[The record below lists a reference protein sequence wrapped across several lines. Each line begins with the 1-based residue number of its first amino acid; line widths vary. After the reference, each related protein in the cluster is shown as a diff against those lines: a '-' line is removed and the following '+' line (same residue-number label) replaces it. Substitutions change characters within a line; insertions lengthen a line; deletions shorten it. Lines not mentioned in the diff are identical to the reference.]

1 VAAKI
6 KIICPDCKAER
17 EVTKGTAD
25 RRKSDRCQPCYRKM
39 PACAGPR
46 VAGEKPVIPTIRS
59 KPSDKIVQA
68 MQLVAAGVPV
78 GIAGKETGVPPG
90 VITQA
95 IAQATSL
102 KSLADGIKE
111 TLADQWYTLAQIAL
125 NSIADVDLLM
135 ATAKDKASIAK
146 MATEQARVMEGKP
159 TEIVAQYKLVLEKY
173 MTVMIPAPLGATS
186 SEVSLRVPGVD
197 SPLGMPEQEVVDVE
211 HVDMAET
218 SPDGGAGDRA
228 LAADL
233 VRQYAGESRGSGDG
247 GDVAELSPA
256 SAPGPTASVDADA
269 GAGGLP
275 GPIWLKNRRRVS
287 AGDSDH
293 PLVGN

>member
-1 VAAKI
+1 
-6 KIICPDCKAER
+6 
-17 EVTKGTAD
+17 
-25 RRKSDRCQPCYRKM
+25 M
-39 PACAGPR
+39 
-46 VAGEKPVIPTIRS
+46 
-59 KPSDKIVQA
+59 QA

-78 GIAGKETGVPPG
+78 GTAGKETGVAPG
-90 VITQA
+90 VITRA

-173 MTVMIPAPLGATS
+173 MTVMVPAPLGATS

-197 SPLGMPEQEVVDVE
+197 SPLGMSEQEVVDVE

-247 GDVAELSPA
+247 GGVAELSPA
-256 SAPGPTASVDADA
+256 SAPGPAASVDADA